1 MLEQVRRD
9 LLADRGDNLLPA
21 RRRGQEFRPVGVVEV
36 ATWMSTAGR
45 DCGVAL
51 VRLDDHR
58 DVVVPVTNDEGSWRR
73 ARPGDGVSAAVLEA
87 TEPLTVD
94 RLGAL
99 PPHDARSERELDADM
114 SNDVVVVSEAIA
126 VKWQFVAETNQL
138 AGPRLAAHLAAVGF
152 DRTPTPLAT
161 VMWGDRLIASATA
174 YLSGASDG
182 WDWMATDLL
191 AYLVDGAPRPRWP
204 GEVGS
209 LVAEFHRSCATASA
223 VFPEPV
229 TTSASLAPL
238 AEYYR
243 DLLAEIPALDD
254 EMRAALLPWMER
266 FEHAVQT
273 VEEARDVSVM
283 PIHGDL
289 HIGQIWRWSGGLVV
303 GDFDGNPLLS
313 AEHRADPG
321 PAAFDLA
328 CLLRSFDHVALV
340 VARRLGEVQRTD
352 LQAAAFAWVRE
363 ARVELLTAYDDEADR
378 IGSDSVLDLLL
389 LHAFEAL
396 SPLHEAVY
404 AATYL
409 PRWRY
414 VPLGVLKNGW

>member
-1 MLEQVRRD
+1 
-9 LLADRGDNLLPA
+9 
-21 RRRGQEFRPVGVVEV
+21 
-36 ATWMSTAGR
+36 
-45 DCGVAL
+45 
-51 VRLDDHR
+51 
-58 DVVVPVTNDEGSWRR
+58 
-73 ARPGDGVSAAVLEA
+73 
-87 TEPLTVD
+87 
-94 RLGAL
+94 
-99 PPHDARSERELDADM
+99 
-114 SNDVVVVSEAIA
+114 
-126 VKWQFVAETNQL
+126 
-138 AGPRLAAHLAAVGF
+138 
-152 DRTPTPLAT
+152 
-161 VMWGDRLIASATA
+161 MWGDRLIASATA